1 MRFTQFEDPFK
12 YRQPEMTFAQDLAR
26 PYHKEIPPHWNEDEP
41 SADEVDFSHVALDIS
56 FEDELLE
63 TAYDDFKKFLSVM
76 QIKVDSLGKK
86 IVVRKGE
93 TECFEAYII
102 RVERDGCEV
111 IAADTEGI
119 RRALVYIED
128 EMLRRSGSRLP
139 LGEIKRRPFIRER
152 ISRCYFTPASHVAI
166 EERENELADDIDY
179 YPDEYL
185 NRLAHDG
192 VNALWLGATL
202 QYLVKSDIVPEYGAD
217 SEKRLAKLNRTIE
230 KCRRYG
236 IKTYLFSVDPASTYE
251 NAKLK
256 DNHPDMLSD
265 EESPWIYH
273 LCPSTEKGLAYIKEA
288 YSELF
293 RRAPGLSGYINL
305 SVGEAESHCG
315 SGGALTCKRCRE
327 RFGTLGKTL
336 AFVEKTISDTIKSV
350 SPNAEYVSWTYAQRG
365 WKPEDIKE
373 SCLTRDKS
381 VRHLVNFE
389 DLGLVDQLG
398 EKRLAY
404 DYWLSYA
411 GPGRLFEDAIGYD
424 SSVGVETWAKIQV
437 CSSHE
442 ISTVP
447 YVPVPSLLYEKYKY
461 MHEHSVRGVMQCW
474 FFGNYPCLM
483 SRAAGELAFEPFM
496 PTEREFLLHLCG
508 IYWGKDAEKAAD
520 AFEKLA
526 RGYRNFP
533 VGVDFEWY
541 SPMQDSPVAPY
552 HLEPI
557 DLPMPATWTLDDM
570 VGADRVWDCVL
581 DSHTPSEILT
591 LTSELSRLWD
601 EGCRELSS
609 IGDFSTE
616 TRREQLTVVTAANYI
631 FESGVHTFEF
641 YALREKLAL
650 EDCDKLEVLEKMK
663 KLVLREIEISRALIP
678 ITKEDN
684 SIGYHSEAHGYKI
697 FPEKLEWR
705 IEELEKLL
713 VTEFPEVERRIS
725 NGELPLPFYFGLD
738 EGSRAYKVRECD
750 ISDAEWFDF
759 IDSAGQE
766 TDKTRVRAAR
776 NGDRYTVELLLDGV
790 GDWLRI
796 DPEFK
801 VMHRSVPM
809 FLWCGMLEIQEN
821 TGYSMFGKRLERRRK
836 AFDLKYTK
844 YDDSESYAF
853 SFDMRD
859 LSMKR
864 GEPFRLMIRR
874 NGRRS
879 DVLSPDGKVFY
890 RLVVGGFSPDAFCFF
905 VPD

>member
-12 YRQPEMTFAQDLAR
+12 YRQPEMTFSQDLAR

-76 QIKVDSLGKK
+76 QIRVDDLGKK

-152 ISRCYFTPASHVAI
+152 ISRCYFTPASTVEI
-166 EERENELADDIDY
+166 DERENELIDDIDY

-192 VNALWLGATL
+192 VNALWLGATI
-202 QYLVKSDIVPEYGAD
+202 QHLVKSDIVPEYGAD

-236 IKTYLFSVDPASTYE
+236 IKTYLFSVDPASTYMNE
-251 NAKLK
+251 KLK
-256 DNHPDMLSD
+256 NHPDMLSD

-293 RRAPGLSGYINL
+293 RRAPGLSGYLNL
-305 SVGEAESHCG
+305 SVGEAESHCA

-327 RFGTLGKTL
+327 KFGTLGKTL

-365 WKPEDIKE
+365 WKKEDIEE
-373 SCLTRDKS
+373 SCLLRDKS

-411 GPGRLFEDAIGYD
+411 GPGQLFEDAIGYD

-474 FFGNYPCLM
+474 YFGNYPCLM

-508 IYWGKDAEKAAD
+508 IYWGKDAPKAAD

-591 LTSELSRLWD
+591 LTSELSRLWN
-601 EGCRELSS
+601 EGCRDLSS

-616 TRREQLTVVTAANYI
+616 TRREQLTVATAANYI

-641 YALREKLAL
+641 YDLREKLAL
-650 EDCDKLEVLEKMK
+650 EDCDKLEVLDQMK
-663 KLVLREIEISRALIP
+663 QLVLREIEISRALIP

-684 SIGYHSEAHGYKI
+684 RIGYHSEAHGYKI

-705 IEELEKLL
+705 IGELEKLL
-713 VTEFPEVERRIS
+713 ETEFPEVERRIA
-725 NGELPLPFYFGLD
+725 NGEMPLPFYYGLD
-738 EGSRAYKVRECD
+738 EGSRAYTVRECD
-750 ISDAEWFDF
+750 ISEAEWLDF
-759 IDSAGQE
+759 ISDVGPIS
-766 TDKTRVRAAR
+766 DKTRIRAAR
-776 NGDRYTVELLLDGV
+776 NGDRYTVEILLDGV
-790 GDWLRI
+790 GDWIRI

-809 FLWCGMLEIQEN
+809 FLWSGMLEIQEN
-821 TGYSMFGKRLERRRK
+821 TGYSMFGERLERRRK

-844 YDDSESYAF
+844 NDDSESYAF
-853 SFDMRD
+853 SFNMRD

-874 NGRRS
+874 NGKRG
-879 DVLSPDGKVFY
+879 DVLCPDGKIFY

-905 VPD
+905 VPN